1 MAGRRG
7 VAGALT
13 IAVCAAI
20 LVVSGYFAILYFE
33 HTQVALPLILVAV
46 VCAAIIAG
54 TVNGMRK
61 GPR

>member
-1 MAGRRG
+1 MPRQRG

-13 IAVCAAI
+13 IAVCGVI
-20 LVVSGYFAILYFE
+20 LVLSGYFAVVYFE

-46 VCAAIIAG
+46 VCAAIIVA
-54 TVNGMRK
+54 TITAMWK